1 MNVGIGLPNPVPG
14 TPGRTLVD
22 WARRAE
28 ERGFSTLATI
38 DRIVYPSYESL
49 TALAAAAAVTRR
61 IGLLTN
67 VLLGPTRNAVLLA
80 KESASVDQL
89 SGGRLTLG
97 LGVGARRDDFDAVGV
112 DFGARGR
119 KWDADLET
127 IHRVWRG
134 ELVQGAGNPV
144 GPPPVRDGRVPVL
157 IGGMSEAAVR
167 RAVTWG
173 TGWTV
178 GGAPPERGGPF
189 ADRIRA
195 AWKEA
200 GREGAPRIVGLSYFA
215 LGEDAQDRARAYLT
229 DYYGPVGDRIAAFI
243 PTSPQAIRDTMS
255 AFASYGFDELILDPT
270 IAEPEQLDGAADAAF
285 G

>member
-1 MNVGIGLPNPVPG
+1 VNVGVGLPNPVPG
-14 TPGRTLVD
+14 TAGRTLIA

-38 DRIVYPSYESL
+38 DRIAYPSYESL
-49 TALAAAAAVTRR
+49 TALAAAAAVTRD

-67 VLLGPTRNAVLLA
+67 ILLGPTRNAVLLA

-89 SGGRLTLG
+89 SNGRLTLG
-97 LGVGARRDDFDAVGV
+97 LAVGTRKDDFDAVGV
-112 DFGARGR
+112 EFGARGR

-127 IHRVWRG
+127 IHRAWRG
-134 ELVQGAGNPV
+134 ELVAGADKPI
-144 GPPPVRDGRVPVL
+144 GPAPVRDGRVPVL
-157 IGGMSEAAVR
+157 IGGTSDAAMR
-167 RAVTWG
+167 RVVTWG
-173 TGWTV
+173 AGWTL

-189 ADRIRA
+189 AQQVRA
-195 AWKEA
+195 AWKQA

-215 LGEDAQDRARAYLT
+215 LGSDAKDRARGYLT

-243 PTSPQAIRDTMS
+243 PTSPEAIRDVIS
-255 AFASYGFDELILDPT
+255 AFASFGFDEVILDPT
-270 IAEPEQLDGAADAAF
+270 IAELEQLDGVADAAL